1 MKLSNIPLL
10 MLLMM
15 FLYSCMVAKN
25 KPFFTVYLVRH
36 SEKELSEMDQ
46 SDPPLTSCGKE
57 RSESLSR
64 FLNDVPIE
72 IVYSTNYTRTI
83 NTALPTAKSKG
94 LDIQNYDAESLES
107 FSKQLI
113 KRKQDALVVGH
124 SNTTAVLAG
133 ILVGKEFG
141 EFGLDIYD
149 RIYQVTVRKKKG
161 RLHVLHTA
169 FECNKE

>member
-15 FLYSCMVAKN
+15 FLYSCMVGKN

-57 RSESLSR
+57 RSESLSH
-64 FLNDVPIE
+64 FLSDVTIDV
-72 IVYSTNYTRTI
+72 VYSTNYTRTI

-133 ILVGKEFG
+133 MLVGEELGSFD
-141 EFGLDIYD
+141 ESIYN
-149 RIYQVTVRKKKG
+149 RVYQVVVSKADR
-161 RLHVLHTA
+161 RLHVLHTS
-169 FECNKE
+169 FDCSGR